1 LGLLGQ
7 QINYSFNSY
16 NQLIVMSKKYFI
28 PLTETTEIDSFAL
41 MIPSIASCPDPD
53 AAPKRH
59 FVPGPGASY
68 QPPAKI
74 V

>member
-1 LGLLGQ
+1 
-7 QINYSFNSY
+7 
-16 NQLIVMSKKYFI
+16 MSKKYFV
-28 PLTETTEIDSFAL
+28 PKTETIDVQSASL
-41 MIPSIASCPDPD
+41 MIPTSDPGEPGM
-53 AAPKRH
+53 APKRH

>member
-1 LGLLGQ
+1 
-7 QINYSFNSY
+7 
-16 NQLIVMSKKYFI
+16 MSKKYFV
-28 PLTETTEIDSFAL
+28 PQTETTEIDSFAL
-41 MIPSIASCPDPD
+41 MIPGTLPDEPGL
-53 AAPKRH
+53 APKRH

>member
-1 LGLLGQ
+1 
-7 QINYSFNSY
+7 
-16 NQLIVMSKKYFI
+16 MSKKYFT
-28 PLTETTEIDSFAL
+28 PQTEVINIQSTSL
-41 MIPSIASCPDPD
+41 MIPISDPSEPGL
-53 AAPKRH
+53 APKRH